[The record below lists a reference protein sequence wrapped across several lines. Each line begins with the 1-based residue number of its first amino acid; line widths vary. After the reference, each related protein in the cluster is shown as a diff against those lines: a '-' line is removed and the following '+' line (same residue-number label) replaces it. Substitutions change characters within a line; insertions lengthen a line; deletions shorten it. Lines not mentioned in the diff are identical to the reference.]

1 MLFYVRH
8 KNGRIYVDLKEKWMR
23 PLIDYMKYN
32 ETGED
37 PISPCNLYLRRS
49 VSLFNES
56 SEFTFPTMNFSING
70 RVVSGDGAKTFPSL
84 LLACNLRNS
93 YWDIYSYLKLQE
105 AQFHLVYASD
115 FRETASSPKPM
126 DMRFKTLAYII
137 STSNQPALNYII
149 FLCDGEHSIHG
160 YDYKTGSEITFLA
173 SEQKNISHNILSV
186 FPIPCTGYDG
196 GERYLTLKSDPDKM
210 AADLVCDKLEV
221 YEVKF
226 SYNEIIPPCCLPVQK
241 NMLQMR
247 EVGP

>member
-1 MLFYVRH
+1 MMILLKLNFGGRNVDIKRSVLTKPKFGWNFFSRLFEKRWDAFHVRDT
-8 KNGRIYVDLKEKWMR
+8 NGRIYVDLKEKWMR

-49 VSLFNES
+49 VRLFNES

-93 YWDIYSYLKLQE
+93 YWDIYSYLKPQE

-160 YDYKTGSEITFLA
+160 
-173 SEQKNISHNILSV
+173 
-186 FPIPCTGYDG
+186 
-196 GERYLTLKSDPDKM
+196 
-210 AADLVCDKLEV
+210 
-221 YEVKF
+221 
-226 SYNEIIPPCCLPVQK
+226 
-241 NMLQMR
+241 
-247 EVGP
+247 